1 MSVTPIHPRLRCRR
15 RPHGRRRRGFTL
27 IELAVAIG
35 ILVVLAAILL
45 PVIARARA
53 AGQRVKCL
61 ANLRQITMG
70 FHVFAERNHGT
81 LPDPAAAQVSWETL
95 LTPFTQDRK
104 LFACPADAEL
114 YPSVG
119 SGYDWRDTPDPST
132 TLAGQP
138 VTSPG
143 RSSLILVFESLPGWH
158 GRDRINAA
166 RLDGSALEMNY
177 VECMRDLST
186 PNDQPRPLLPPPLQP
201 TTPTPRNG
209 V

>member
-1 MSVTPIHPRLRCRR
+1 MPLLSFHLRVRCRHSPR
-15 RPHGRRRRGFTL
+15 GRPRGGFTL
-27 IELAVAIG
+27 IELAVAVG
-35 ILVVLAAILL
+35 ILVLLSAIIL

-53 AGQRVKCL
+53 AGQRVRCL
-61 ANLRQITMG
+61 SNLRQITVA
-70 FHVFAERNHGT
+70 FHVFADRNNGA
-81 LPDPAAAQVSWETL
+81 LPDPAAAQLSWETL
-95 LTPFTQDRK
+95 LTPYTQQPR
-104 LFACPADAEL
+104 LFACPADSEL

-119 SGYDWRDTPDPST
+119 SSYDWRDTPDSST

-166 RLDGSALEMNY
+166 RLDGSASEMNY

-186 PNDQPRPLLPPPLQP
+186 PNDQPRPLPP
-201 TTPTPRNG
+201 TTSPNNATPHPG
-209 V
+209 L